1 MIQELL
7 ASAVFLTVQHNN
19 LCSALKP
26 AMIALLF
33 FAAKSILIGTN
44 GVRAFSKRSV
54 HLWRNK
60 TFVWN
65 TEAAFVWPTL
75 MEHIITWSGI
85 LYIQSLQ
92 MVHGPLLMSLQQYRK
107 IANLDPTFKELIGS
121 LQDLRTVLPSLIWYI
136 PAGSCVSC
144 LSTTRYMVGTHSTYR
159 SMTYLFIDLADVHPR
174 NYIPKNRRGEVL
186 KKFF

>member
-7 ASAVFLTVQHNN
+7 AAAVFLTVQHNN
-19 LCSALKP
+19 LCSSLKP

-44 GVRAFSKRSV
+44 RVRAFSKRSA

-60 TFVWN
+60 TLVWN
-65 TEAAFVWPTL
+65 TEAAYVWPTL

-92 MVHGPLLMSLQQYRK
+92 IMHAPLLMSLQQYRK
-107 IANLDPTFKELIGS
+107 IANLDPTFKELIVS
-121 LQDLRTVLPSLIWYI
+121 LQDLRTGLPRLIRNI
-136 PAGSCVSC
+136 PAASSPSC
-144 LSTTRYMVGTHSTYR
+144 LSTTRYVVDTHATCR
-159 SMTYLFIDLADVHPR
+159 LQLIC
-174 NYIPKNRRGEVL
+174 
-186 KKFF
+186 